1 MKIDIWYDFVCPF
14 CYLGET
20 KLEMALKQ
28 LAANPSALNETNGEI
43 IVGSNS
49 VTLNFRSFQLSP
61 YPQHLSEAEK
71 QLRRQTKKAQL
82 QALDPAKRKDIHQLI
97 SEKYGMPYQQA
108 KRMNDSIV
116 ESARAVGLNYRF
128 DLLKPGNTEQA
139 HIIAQYAKQKGLDH
153 ALILRYY
160 AAYFEEGADIEDTEV
175 LISLA
180 ESVGLDAAALRDC
193 LKNPELLAAVN
204 ADQAEAKA
212 RGITGVPYFLIDDKY
227 AISGAQGIEVF
238 LKALQAAVL

>member
-14 CYLGET
+14 CFLGET

-28 LAANPSALNETNGEI
+28 LASSPSAINETNGEI
-43 IVGSNS
+43 IVGSSS
-49 VTLNFRSFQLSP
+49 VKLNFRSFQLSP

-71 QLRRQTKKAQL
+71 QQRRQTKKAQL
-82 QALDPAKRKDIHQLI
+82 QTLDPASRKDIHQLI

-108 KRMNDSIV
+108 KRMNDGIV
-116 ESARAVGLNYRF
+116 ASAKAVGLNYRF

-139 HIIAQYAKQKGLDH
+139 HRIAQFAKDKGLDH

-160 AAYFEEGADIEDTEV
+160 AAYFEEGAEIEDTEV
-175 LISLA
+175 LLA
-180 ESVGLDAAALRDC
+180 LAASVGLDPSEVQASLDD
-193 LKNPELLAAVN
+193 PELLARVN

-212 RGITGVPYFLIDDKY
+212 RGITGVPYFIIDDKY
-227 AISGAQGIEVF
+227 AISGAQGVEVF
-238 LKALQAAVL
+238 LQALQKAAE